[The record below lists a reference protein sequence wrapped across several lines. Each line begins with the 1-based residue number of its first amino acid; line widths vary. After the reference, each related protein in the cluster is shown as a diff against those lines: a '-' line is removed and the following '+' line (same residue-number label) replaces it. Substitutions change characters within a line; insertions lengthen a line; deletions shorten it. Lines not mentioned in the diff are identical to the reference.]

1 MKKNLLTLLF
11 CAIVLFAFSAPID
24 VNKAHQI
31 AANFMAKKSGIK
43 TNKEFSLVYTGLNN
57 SAKGEQ
63 TTFYVFASKKS
74 NGFVIVAADDLLPA
88 ILGYS
93 EEGVF
98 DTNNLPSNFRY
109 WLSFYER
116 SIPAIIAKGEKA
128 NTPKNTKSIDPLLR
142 DMAWDQGAPYNVLTP
157 RNSESEATATGCVAT
172 AMAQIMR
179 YHRWPVK
186 GSGTVS
192 YTTRTLKKTLTQD
205 LGAKPFDWDNMPGI
219 YSSASTEAQKAAVAQ
234 LMYYAGV
241 SVEMDYDIPANGGSG
256 AYSSDVPNALVENFN
271 YSIGIDHLYR
281 DGYHYA
287 DWAAIIRD
295 ELDNNRPVYYSGAS
309 PDGGHAFVCD
319 GYDENGLFHIN
330 WGWSGMSNGYFS
342 LIEMNPDAQGIGA
355 GGGGGYIEGQ
365 TIIIGIRPP
374 QDGDVAP
381 KPYMLFENITTT
393 ASQIGITEQASVVV
407 SQIFNYGKST
417 LNATLGL
424 ALFNANNQFVKTIAE
439 KTPESVQS
447 YHGWNT
453 LSFSASFTNTSAGN
467 YRIYPVLKRTGSSAW
482 EIIRSYNT
490 LPNYIAAEV
499 TGSNVI
505 FTQLTH
511 PVISLEAELALPET
525 TYTNKPVK
533 VSMLLKNNGQTE
545 FASNVGISVTI
556 GDIEKV
562 VAYEKVIIPIG
573 ATQTV
578 TLITDAFAEN
588 AGAVTVKAL
597 YDKFNGTNS
606 ADTLSGVLTTKQV
619 NVIASSGIQGTLPT
633 LQSVTANKL
642 SVAVGEEFK
651 LMAQFISTDNQNH
664 FEASLVVFIF
674 KPEGG
679 NSVGYLGYN
688 PYFVVAPNETV
699 NLSVPTSLFITPG
712 NYILAFFYKPVGGD
726 WTQYSSKY
734 VQIQLTEHANPV
746 TDPTEEQDILNIY
759 PNPTS
764 DIISINGLKSKGNSI
779 RLINM
784 QGQEVLHKSI
794 ENNEAIAIGQL
805 SSGIYIA
812 VITSKEGTVSH
823 KVKVVKQ

>member
-1 MKKNLLTLLF
+1 MKKILLSLLF
-11 CAIVLFAFSAPID
+11 CAIIQFASSAPID

-31 AANFMAKKSGIK
+31 AANFMAKKSGLK
-43 TNKEFSLVYTGLNN
+43 ANKELTLAYTGLNN

-63 TTFYVFASKKS
+63 ATFYVFTSKKS
-74 NGFVIVAADDLLPA
+74 NGFVIASADDLLPA

-93 EEGVF
+93 EEGIF

-109 WLSFYER
+109 WLSFYEHA
-116 SIPAIIAKGEKA
+116 IPAIIAKGEKA
-128 NTPKNTKSIDPLLR
+128 NTPKNTKSIEPLLR
-142 DMAWDQGAPYNVLTP
+142 DMAWDQGAPYNNLAP
-157 RNSESEATATGCVAT
+157 KSGDEATVTGCVAT

-179 YHRWPVK
+179 FHRWPAK
-186 GSGTVS
+186 GQGTVS
-192 YTTRTLKKTLTQD
+192 YTTKTLKINITQD
-205 LGAKPFDWDNMPGI
+205 LGAKPFDWNNMPGI
-219 YSSASTEAQKAAVAQ
+219 YSSSSTSTEKAAVAQ

-241 SVEMDYDIPANGGSG
+241 SVEMNFNTSQAGGST
-256 AYSSDVPNALVENFN
+256 AYSSKVPNALIEKFN

-287 DWAAIIRD
+287 DWATIIRD
-295 ELDNNRPVYYSGAS
+295 ELDNNRPVYYSGGS
-309 PDGGHAFVCD
+309 PNGGHAFVCD
-319 GYDENGLFHIN
+319 GYDNNGLFHIN

-342 LIEMNPDAQGIGA
+342 LLEMNPDAQGIGA

-381 KPYMLFENITTT
+381 KPYMLFEDITTT

-424 ALFNANNQFVKTIAE
+424 ALFNANNEFVKTISE
-439 KTPESVQS
+439 KTPEAVQS
-447 YHGWNT
+447 YYGWKT
-453 LSFSASFTNTSAGN
+453 LSFSASFTNTPAGN
-467 YRIYPVLKRTGSSAW
+467 YRIYPVLKRTGSSTW

-699 NLSVPTSLFITPG
+699 NLSIPTSLFIAPG
-712 NYILAFFYKPVGGD
+712 NYILAFFYKPAGGE
-726 WTQYSSKY
+726 WTQYSSNY
-734 VQIQLTEHANPV
+734 AQIQLTKHANPV
-746 TDPTEEQDILNIY
+746 TDPTEKQAELRVY
-759 PNPTS
+759 PNPAS
-764 DIISINGLKSKGNSI
+764 DVITVNGLTSQGNS
-779 RLINM
+779 LKLFNM
-784 QGQEVLHKSI
+784 QGQIALHERI
-794 ENNEAIAIGQL
+794 ENNGTININHL
-805 SSGIYIA
+805 PSGVYIA
-812 VITSKEGTVSH
+812 VITDKNGTISK